1 MRSLYSAFMFASLV
15 ALAGPAAAQS
25 SSQSSSTPAAQGSG
39 PQQDRQQLCDG
50 KPCETPDQQR
60 DMQKLHT
67 QDMDWLDNYGPA
79 AGGGPGNAQQRGP
92 HGPNGDKAKGSGSGG
107 GAGQQGPGPH

>member
-1 MRSLYSAFMFASLV
+1 MSHWYPAVIFASVL
-15 ALAGPAAAQS
+15 AIAGPAAAQTTD
-25 SSQSSSTPAAQGSG
+25 QSSTPVAPGSG
-39 PQQDRQQLCDG
+39 PQRDRQQLCDG

-79 AGGGPGNAQQRGP
+79 AGGGAGNSQQRGQR
-92 HGPNGDKAKGSGSGG
+92 GPNGAKGSGSGG
-107 GAGQQGPGPH
+107 GTGHQGPGPH